1 MTALIISGLNQRQI
15 MLTNQVKKMPLPL
28 IQMDIYT
35 LYPLQVITMISFTAY
50 MMEFH
55 GLQTASKA
63 VKARIVGIL
72 TWLSMTMTIFMLH
85 IQAIITTSFT

>member
-1 MTALIISGLNQRQI
+1 MMVSITSGQNQRQI
-15 MLTNQVKKMPLPL
+15 MLTNLGKRMPSPL

-35 LYPLQVITMISFTAY
+35 LYLLQVITMISFTAY

-55 GLQTASKA
+55 GLQTVSKA

-85 IQAIITTSFT
+85 IQAIIITLFT

>member
-1 MTALIISGLNQRQI
+1 
-15 MLTNQVKKMPLPL
+15 
-28 IQMDIYT
+28 
-35 LYPLQVITMISFTAY
+35 MISFTAY

-55 GLQTASKA
+55 GLQTVSKA

-85 IQAIITTSFT
+85 IQAIIITLFT